1 MLMPRTTVDLD
12 GSILRE
18 LKKLGKKEGKS
29 LGRLVSELVAQA
41 LALRS
46 RKARTPFEWKTYDMG
61 SPLVDLEDK
70 DAVWKVLDRP

>member
-1 MLMPRTTVDLD
+1 MPRTTVDLD
-12 GSILRE
+12 ASILRDLNK
-18 LKKLGKKEGKS
+18 LKKKEGKS

-46 RKARTPFEWKTYDMG
+46 RKAPAPFEWKAYDMG

-70 DAVWKVLDRP
+70 DAVWKELDRP